1 MKLRVLHLQDFF
13 YFCVMDSSFLFLN
26 FLGTGEFILIAFVF
40 LLLFG
45 PDKIP
50 GLARN
55 LGKGIRRIKDA
66 SDDIKNEI
74 HESSKGLNSVGSEIK
89 NNIEEIHKQHNTAST
104 NINSVIIIV

>member
-1 MKLRVLHLQDFF
+1 MQDFF
-13 YFCVMDSSFLFLN
+13 YFCYMESRFLFLN
-26 FLGTGEFILIAFVF
+26 FLGTGEFVLIAFVF

-66 SDDIKNEI
+66 SNDIKNEI
-74 HESSKGLNSVGSEIK
+74 HESSKVLDSKGSEIK
-89 NNIEEIHKQHNTAST
+89 KDIEEFHKVKQ
-104 NINSVIIIV
+104 SVKRGIEKTLD

>member
-89 NNIEEIHKQHNTAST
+89 NNIQEIHKVTQ
-104 NINSVIIIV
+104 SVKRDVSKTLDK

>member
-1 MKLRVLHLQDFF
+1 MEH
-13 YFCVMDSSFLFLN
+13 SFLVLN
-26 FLGTGEFILIAFVF
+26 FLGTGEFILILFVF

-66 SDDIKNEI
+66 SNDIKHEI
-74 HESSKGLNSVGSEIK
+74 HQSSKGLDSMSSEIK
-89 NNIEEIHKQHNTAST
+89 NDIEEFHEVTQTVKRGVEKTLDK
-104 NINSVIIIV
+104 

>member
-1 MKLRVLHLQDFF
+1 MKVLHLQDFF
-13 YFCVMDSSFLFLN
+13 YFCVMESSFLFLN
-26 FLGTGEFILIAFVF
+26 FLGTGEFVLIAFVF

-66 SDDIKNEI
+66 SNDIKNEI
-74 HESSKGLNSVGSEIK
+74 HESSKVLDSKGSEIK
-89 NNIEEIHKQHNTAST
+89 NDIEEFHKVTQ
-104 NINSVIIIV
+104 SVKRGIEKTLDE

>member
-13 YFCVMDSSFLFLN
+13 YFCVMEISFLFLN
-26 FLGTGEFILIAFVF
+26 FFGTGEFILIAFVF

-45 PDKIP
+45 PEKIP

-66 SDDIKNEI
+66 SDEIKNEI
-74 HESSKGLNSVGSEIK
+74 HESSKGLDSVGSEIK
-89 NNIEEIHKQHNTAST
+89 NNIEEIHKVTQ
-104 NINSVIIIV
+104 SVKRDVSKTLDK

>member
-1 MKLRVLHLQDFF
+1 MK
-13 YFCVMDSSFLFLN
+13 SSFLFLN
-26 FLGTGEFILIAFVF
+26 FLGTGEFVLIAFVF

-66 SDDIKNEI
+66 SNDIKNEI
-74 HESSKGLNSVGSEIK
+74 HESSKVLDSKGSEIK
-89 NNIEEIHKQHNTAST
+89 NDIEEFHKVKQ
-104 NINSVIIIV
+104 SVKRGIEKTLDE

>member
-26 FLGTGEFILIAFVF
+26 FLGTGEFVLIAFVF

-55 LGKGIRRIKDA
+55 LGKGIRKIKDA

-74 HESSKGLNSVGSEIK
+74 HKSSKDLDSLVSEIE
-89 NNIEEIHKQHNTAST
+89 NDIEKVNDISQTVKRD
-104 NINSVIIIV
+104 VK

>member
-1 MKLRVLHLQDFF
+1 MKVLLLQDFF
-13 YFCVMDSSFLFLN
+13 LFLFMESSFLFLN
-26 FLGTGEFILIAFVF
+26 FLGTGEFVLIAFVF

-66 SDDIKNEI
+66 SNDIKHEI
-74 HESSKGLNSVGSEIK
+74 HESSNGLDSVGSEIK
-89 NNIEEIHKQHNTAST
+89 NDIEEFHEV
-104 NINSVIIIV
+104 NSVCKKKVLKKL